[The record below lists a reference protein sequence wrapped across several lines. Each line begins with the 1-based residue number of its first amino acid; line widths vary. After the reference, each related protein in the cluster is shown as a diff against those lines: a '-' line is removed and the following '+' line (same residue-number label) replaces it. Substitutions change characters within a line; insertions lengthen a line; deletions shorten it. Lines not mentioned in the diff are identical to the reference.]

1 MAKIYTEIRL
11 PHKSIEE
18 KKEYENKLDEAV
30 KKNGYSSRVEFI
42 REKIRELVRNTKQVK
57 HYKDK

>member
-18 KKEYENKLDEAV
+18 KKEYENKLDEAI
-30 KKNGYSSRVEFI
+30 KQNGYSSRAEFV
-42 REKIRELVRNTKQVK
+42 REKIRELIRNTKR
-57 HYKDK
+57 